1 VKPERILKLSIVF
14 VLIVTAVAAEPT
26 TATSIQ
32 LVVSIDECPSATRH
46 PSGGG
51 APLGVGG

>member
-1 VKPERILKLSIVF
+1 MKPERISKLSIVF
-14 VLIVTAVAAEPT
+14 VLMVTAVAAEPT

-32 LVVSIDECPSATRH
+32 LVVSIDECPSGEA
-46 PSGGG
+46 PEWGG